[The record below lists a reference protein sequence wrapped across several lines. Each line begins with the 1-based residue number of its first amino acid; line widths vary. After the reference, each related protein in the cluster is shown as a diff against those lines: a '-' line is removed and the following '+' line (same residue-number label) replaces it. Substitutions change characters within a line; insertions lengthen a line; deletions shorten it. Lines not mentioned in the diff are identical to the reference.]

1 MLKAKDL
8 TIEDA
13 QVIGWY
19 RGVPSYIDLPRLA
32 AFHFESSHL
41 IALRAIDKARRAKWG

>member
-1 MLKAKDL
+1 MLKPSDL

-13 QVIGWY
+13 QVIGAY
-19 RGVPSYIDLPRLA
+19 RGKPCYIDLARLA

-41 IALRAIDKARRAKWG
+41 IALRAIDKARRA